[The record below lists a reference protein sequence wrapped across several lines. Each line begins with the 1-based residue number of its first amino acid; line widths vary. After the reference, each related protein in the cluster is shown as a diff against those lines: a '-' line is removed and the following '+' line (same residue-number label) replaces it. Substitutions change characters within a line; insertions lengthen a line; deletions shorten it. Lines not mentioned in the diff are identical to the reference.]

1 MQIINK
7 KCPYCSAIFK
17 VKSAL
22 ESHLQT
28 KHGDK
33 QMINIDAIPEINFS
47 TQMQMPAVVDNQQMN
62 VDFWKT
68 KMMQQP
74 QTSQFFGGVPQKRM
88 NDFSES
94 EISFTD
100 SNNDELC
107 DEDYDMDNFNDDSNH
122 IEDFQNPLQQPGDNN
137 KSKRHRTHVNRV
149 QKSILR
155 KIFDDVK
162 SPSMIDCENIGREI
176 GLFKRVVQVWFQNAR
191 ANYKKCHK
199 ISTNELKH
207 LPERNPSECQFCPDY
222 NPMMAKT
229 FQSHAL
235 SQQHIQ
241 NVHNYVMKNESH
253 PDEDDDDD
261 CQEVEMRLQK
271 DEQPKFHSSFDRE
284 LSGENRVDNFQT
296 YTNNS
301 HPQKSFGLV
310 GDMHWIE

>member
-28 KHGDK
+28 KHVDK
-33 QMINIDAIPEINFS
+33 QMVNIDAIPEISFAPKEPS
-47 TQMQMPAVVDNQQMN
+47 FGMQMPNSVDMGQQMS

-74 QTSQFFGGVPQKRM
+74 QTSSPFFGGQKRL
-88 NDFSES
+88 NEFSES

-100 SNNDELC
+100 SNNDELA

-122 IEDFQNPLQQPGDNN
+122 VEDFQGAAAPTGECS

-176 GLFKRVVQVWFQNAR
+176 GLFKRVVQV
-191 ANYKKCHK
+191 
-199 ISTNELKH
+199 
-207 LPERNPSECQFCPDY
+207 
-222 NPMMAKT
+222 
-229 FQSHAL
+229 
-235 SQQHIQ
+235 
-241 NVHNYVMKNESH
+241 
-253 PDEDDDDD
+253 
-261 CQEVEMRLQK
+261 
-271 DEQPKFHSSFDRE
+271 
-284 LSGENRVDNFQT
+284 
-296 YTNNS
+296 
-301 HPQKSFGLV
+301 
-310 GDMHWIE
+310 

>member
-28 KHGDK
+28 KHVDK
-33 QMINIDAIPEINFS
+33 QMINIDAIPEITFTPKEPSFGPQIPTTTDLLSVNLPQPMS
-47 TQMQMPAVVDNQQMN
+47 
-62 VDFWKT
+62 VDFWKA

-74 QTSQFFGGVPQKRM
+74 QTSQFFPGNRKRSE
-88 NDFSES
+88 FSES

-100 SNNDELC
+100 SNNDELP

-122 IEDFQNPLQQPGDNN
+122 AEEFQNAVAPSGEVN

-176 GLFKRVVQVWFQNAR
+176 GLFKRVVQVM
-191 ANYKKCHK
+191 
-199 ISTNELKH
+199 SLK
-207 LPERNPSECQFCPDY
+207 
-222 NPMMAKT
+222 A
-229 FQSHAL
+229 
-235 SQQHIQ
+235 
-241 NVHNYVMKNESH
+241 
-253 PDEDDDDD
+253 
-261 CQEVEMRLQK
+261 
-271 DEQPKFHSSFDRE
+271 
-284 LSGENRVDNFQT
+284 
-296 YTNNS
+296 
-301 HPQKSFGLV
+301 
-310 GDMHWIE
+310 